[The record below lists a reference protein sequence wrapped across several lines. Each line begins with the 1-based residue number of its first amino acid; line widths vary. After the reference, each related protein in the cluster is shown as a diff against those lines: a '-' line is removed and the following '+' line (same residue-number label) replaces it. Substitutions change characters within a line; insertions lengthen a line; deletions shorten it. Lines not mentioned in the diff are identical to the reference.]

1 MRTLIFLI
9 TLWLMPMYLYAQSPQ
24 LPVEVYGK
32 LPSKSLLVLSPDATR
47 LAYRDTADNKDL
59 MVIIDLAT
67 HSVVSA
73 IDVSSV
79 KPTNIFFIDN
89 DRVVLTISE
98 SQHIWGFTG
107 RHNINKAYTYNL
119 KAKKIH
125 QLLTQGYGIYQGQTQ
140 LGNILGVSPDKKYA
154 YMPAYQNG
162 DLLNLYRVDLE
173 KRVKPRLHR
182 LGTSD
187 AIDFFLNEN
196 GEVIARERY
205 DNEDDLH
212 RIDAVVDGKWKEI
225 FREKTAIRTKS
236 FNGLT
241 PDRKS
246 LVMIAQNEDRWA
258 YYTMSLADGK
268 ISAPIFSHKDKD
280 IERVLTDINRIVY
293 GVQYSGFTPSY
304 EFFDS
309 KLNARINALNNA
321 LPESTITIND
331 YTPDWQS
338 MMLYIGG
345 NQSVGDYVL
354 FQNGGL
360 NLITSARPGIPRN
373 AVHPIKAYSFKA
385 RDGLTI
391 PSLLTMP
398 KGKEAKNLPA
408 IMLPHGGPESYD
420 KIEFDWLAQYFA
432 SQGYAVI
439 QPQFRG
445 SKGFGSA
452 HLLKGRGEWGR
463 KMQDDLTDAVHD
475 LANQGVID
483 KDRVCI
489 VGGSYGGYAALAGAT
504 FTPELYKCVVS
515 INGVSDVERM
525 LHTEERDNG
534 MYHWVVSYWQDL
546 IAKGDVN
553 AEHLEQISPINHIDK
568 VRAPILLIHG
578 KRDKTVLVE
587 QSKNMFSQ
595 LKKAKKA
602 ATFIELEHGDHHL
615 SNADNRMKALKAIG
629 QFIKQHI

>member
-73 IDVSSV
+73 IDVSSI
-79 KPTNIFFIDN
+79 KPTNILFIDN
-89 DRVVLTISE
+89 DRVVLTTSE

-432 SQGYAVI
+432 NQGYAVI

-452 HLLKGRGEWGR
+452 LLLKGRGEWGR

-525 LHTEERDNG
+525 LHTEERDHG
-534 MYHWVVSYWQDL
+534 KYRWVVSYWQDL
-546 IAKGDVN
+546 IDKGDVN

-602 ATFIELEHGDHHL
+602 ATFIELEHGVHHL

>member
-73 IDVSSV
+73 IDVSSI
-79 KPTNIFFIDN
+79 KPTNILFIDN
-89 DRVVLTISE
+89 DRVVLTTSE

-432 SQGYAVI
+432 NQGYAVI

-515 INGVSDVERM
+515 INGVSDVKRM

-602 ATFIELEHGDHHL
+602 ATFIELEHGVHHL